1 MGNGIEFVDK
11 NDAQIQKYLD
21 KSVGKLHFYQ
31 DIQNTNGKTAF
42 LANFRQLSRFAAI
55 FIEKSIIFNRFYVE
69 ISIIFWYIYVEKSII
84 FG

>member
-1 MGNGIEFVDK
+1 MET
-11 NDAQIQKYLD
+11 QKYLD
-21 KSVGKLHFYQ
+21 KSVEKLHFYQ

-42 LANFRQLSRFAAI
+42 LAKFRQLSRFAAI

-69 ISIIFWYIYVEKSII
+69 ISIIFGYIYVEKSII

>member
-1 MGNGIEFVDK
+1 MGKGREFVDK

-31 DIQNTNGKTAF
+31 DMLEAKAKMAF
-42 LANFRQLSRFAAI
+42 LAKFRQLSRSAAI
-55 FIEKSIIFNRFYVE
+55 FIEKSIIFNKFYVE
-69 ISIIFWYIYVEKSII
+69 ISIILGYIYVEKSII

>member
-1 MGNGIEFVDK
+1 MGKGREFVDK

-42 LANFRQLSRFAAI
+42 FT
-55 FIEKSIIFNRFYVE
+55 E
-69 ISIIFWYIYVEKSII
+69 ISRIFAIHNQ
-84 FG
+84 FH

>member
-1 MGNGIEFVDK
+1 MGKGREFVDK

-42 LANFRQLSRFAAI
+42 LAKFRQLSRFAAI

-69 ISIIFWYIYVEKSII
+69 ISIIFGYIYVEKFII

>member
-1 MGNGIEFVDK
+1 MGKGREFVDK

-42 LANFRQLSRFAAI
+42 LAKFRQILRFAAI

-69 ISIIFWYIYVEKSII
+69 KSIILWYIYVEKSII

>member
-1 MGNGIEFVDK
+1 MGKGREFVDK

-42 LANFRQLSRFAAI
+42 LAKFRQLSRFFAI
-55 FIEKSIIFNRFYVE
+55 FIEKSIMMSRKQPE
-69 ISIIFWYIYVEKSII
+69 
-84 FG
+84 

>member
-1 MGNGIEFVDK
+1 MGKGGEFVDK

-31 DIQNTNGKTAF
+31 DIWKTDTKTAF
-42 LANFRQLSRFAAI
+42 LAKFRQFSQFTI
-55 FIEKSIIFNRFYVE
+55 NFIEISIIFNRFYVE
-69 ISIIFWYIYVEKSII
+69 ISIILEYIYIEKSII